1 MFVSTASGVIRLIV
15 AAAVDWQDCSG
26 RYLHSWRDQL
36 QAQLSVLPGSVA
48 TGPTVA
54 GCAGV
59 MHASFLGTR
68 FSRVVGSVTMVKGPG
83 SQSLS
88 QLFL

>member
-1 MFVSTASGVIRLIV
+1 M
-15 AAAVDWQDCSG
+15 DWQDCSG
-26 RYLHSWRDQL
+26 RYLNSWRDQL
-36 QAQLSVLPGSVA
+36 EAQLSLLPGSVA
-48 TGPTVA
+48 MGPTVA

-59 MHASFLGTR
+59 MYASFLATR